1 MTERA
6 HRIYIS
12 ILVGI
17 GFTVLVI
24 LLYWGFS
31 YYQTSVE
38 ERPFHDDHTM
48 LKPSGPIGHG
58 LGILGTLLIL
68 IGVFGYIAR
77 KKKKFLPRFG
87 ALKYWLEF
95 HIFLCSVGPLLIL
108 FHTAF
113 KFGGI
118 VSISFW
124 SMVAVVLSGVIGRF
138 IYIQIPRT
146 IQGRELNLNEIR
158 EMKDQ
163 LSQQLRQMYGFDEA
177 IYSQLIAA
185 TEKKFDGANLKGW
198 SSWQSRLQYNRSIRS
213 DVKDILRKTN
223 LAGKERKG
231 VMKLVNNEMTMNARI
246 GRLQTMQ
253 KLFKY
258 WHVAHL
264 PFALIMLVIM
274 VIHVVI
280 TITFGYRWIF

>member
-1 MTERA
+1 MTERV

-77 KKKKFLPRFG
+77 KKKKFLPRFC
-87 ALKYWLEF
+87 ALKHWLEF

-163 LSQQLRQMYGFDEA
+163 LSQDMRLKYGFDEA
-177 IYSQLIAA
+177 VYNQLIAA
-185 TEKKFDGANLKGW
+185 TQKKFEDGHLKGW
-198 SSWQSRLQYNRSIRS
+198 ARLQSRLRYNRSIRR
-213 DVKDILRKTN
+213 DVKEILRRTH

-274 VIHVVI
+274 VIHVAI
-280 TITFGYRWIF
+280 TLAFGYRWIF